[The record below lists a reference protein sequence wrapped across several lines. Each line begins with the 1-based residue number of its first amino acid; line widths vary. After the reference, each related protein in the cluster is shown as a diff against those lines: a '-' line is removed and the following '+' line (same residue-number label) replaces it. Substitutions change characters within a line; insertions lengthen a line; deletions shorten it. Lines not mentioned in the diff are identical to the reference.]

1 MIRLFES
8 TETEFKTFGLGS
20 LDDATECKVTEER
33 NGQFELSMQY
43 PINGKHYED
52 LKYDRLIFCKPNPYD
67 NQQAFQIY
75 KIQNGLHGTAHIWAE
90 HISYRLS
97 KIGCAPF
104 SASSCE
110 EAFETLN
117 RAVVGSCPFSFT
129 PGDEKGSVQATYNQK
144 KPSSVR
150 SRLGGEEGSF
160 LDVYRGEYQFDNF
173 NVILWTN
180 RGKDRGVRIRYGKN
194 LTDFDQERNIQE
206 TYTAVYPY
214 YYGTVYTYSE
224 DEDTEGEE
232 TLVTLDPPVLTLEQI
247 AQEDPSFDYVN
258 PFGYEKVMPLD
269 LTDKFETIPTAQ
281 ELKAA
286 AIRYVKDNKVGIPK
300 VSIKFGFAALR
311 QVGEGMSTSP
321 LEQVRLCDTVTV
333 IYPELHVQASAKV
346 IKTVYNVLTDRYDS
360 IEIGDAKEDVASTIV
375 SQGQSIQQS
384 EEKVTEAFE
393 QEMNRLSGVFEGGYF
408 GDIVF
413 MKRPDGSIYE
423 IRAINGDNILRIS
436 SAGIATGTE
445 GMNGS
450 FNIVWDLTGR
460 TFNAENVKV
469 IKLRGD
475 DIQTGR
481 ISDGEGV
488 NSNYWDL
495 DTGELHVG
503 SMSDS
508 LEDAT
513 AQLQDITNILDMY
526 SQFLPD
532 SGDSIAIGNGTSIMG
547 GLIDT
552 EKVAIKQTLSIGNH
566 IWLSRSTGTNT
577 TLVYAGGN

>member
-8 TETEFKTFGLGS
+8 TETEFETFGLGS
-20 LDDATECKVTEER
+20 LDDAIECKVTEER

-43 PINGKHYED
+43 PVNGKHYND
-52 LKYDRLIFCKPNPYD
+52 LAYDRLVFCKPNPYAD
-67 NQQAFQIY
+67 PQAFQIY
-75 KIQNGLHGTAHIWAE
+75 KIQNGLHGTAHVWAE

-104 SASSCE
+104 SASDCK
-110 EAFETLN
+110 EAFEKLPQ
-117 RAVVGSCPFSFT
+117 AIAGDCPFTFS
-129 PGDEKGSVQATYNQK
+129 PGGDKGSVHANYNQK
-144 KPSSVR
+144 RPSSVR

-160 LDVYRGEYQFDNF
+160 LDVYRGEYEFDNF
-173 NVILWTN
+173 KVTLWTN
-180 RGKDRGVRIRYGKN
+180 RGKDRGIRIRYGKN

-214 YYGTVYTYSE
+214 YYGTAYTYSE
-224 DEDTEGEE
+224 EGYDDEGEE
-232 TLVTLDPPVLTLEQI
+232 TLITLDPPVLTLEQI
-247 AQEDPSFDYVN
+247 AQEDPNFDYTN

-269 LTDKFETIPTAQ
+269 LTDKFEVIPTAQ

-286 AIRYVKDNKVGIPK
+286 AIRYVKANNVGIPK
-300 VSIKFGFAALR
+300 VSIKFSFAGLR

-333 IYPELHVQASAKV
+333 VYPELNVQAHAKV
-346 IKTVYNVLTDRYDS
+346 IKTVYNVLTDRYET

-384 EEKVTEAFE
+384 EARVTSAFE
-393 QEMNRLSGVFEGGYF
+393 QEMNRLSGVFDGGYF

-413 MKRPDGSIYE
+413 MKRQDGSIYE
-423 IRAINGDNILRIS
+423 IRAINGDNILRIN
-436 SAGIATGTE
+436 SAGIATSTE

-450 FNIVWDLTGR
+450 FNIVWDLAGR
-460 TFNAENVKV
+460 TFNSENVRV
-469 IKLRGD
+469 IHLNAD
-475 DIQTGR
+475 DIEAGR
-481 ISDGEGV
+481 ISDGTG
-488 NSNYWDL
+488 NNFWDL
-495 DTGELHVG
+495 DTGELHIG
-503 SMSDS
+503 DYADP
-508 LEDAT
+508 LNDNT
-513 AQLQDITNILDMY
+513 AELQNITNILDMY

-532 SGDSIAIGNGTSIMG
+532 TGESIAIGDGTSIMG

-566 IWLSRSTGTNT
+566 IWLSRSNGTNT